1 MTDMENQLTVIDGN
15 DVFTIEEQDT
25 LNQEID
31 RIISAH
37 KNNRQEIN
45 RLVFECTAALTEAED
60 ASRKLE
66 NKGFFRRL
74 IGGITGSNK
83 RLQDKINCNM
93 RAAQYASQVTLQ
105 KLAEQNLMTF
115 DLLTAVN
122 NKLNALLEATNEM
135 FKTQFMMM
143 GKFFLKNRRAV
154 VSLNLRLNA
163 VEKNVKLLN
172 WQNSIEYL
180 DFDGVEYSALD
191 EPAKIVCLTRDFY
204 ELTGGKWSTSDLLLL
219 KAAMGQ
225 IGINPHQKINYFQT
239 MKTIA
244 ATPVL
249 QQKLLGD
256 QILKPISDPS
266 YLISLGTLEK
276 LDALDNREQY
286 LVDGTVDI
294 LQEHGMDV
302 DSENVKSILVKKYM
316 AQCADVDL
324 DTAVEVYDFLLDLL
338 FNLETGKEENLI
350 QPRDYDAAML
360 QPGDDEG
367 QYVRRLFLNCRI
379 EEAIPI
385 LERRIETGE
394 KEAAYMMALISLKGI
409 HRATNVNIGLGFL
422 EKEMKVNSAAYVKA
436 TYYHWKN
443 ECENEYPYKE
453 KLICEAE
460 AGNVFAQWQ
469 LALYYCN
476 LGVIPQEKVDKADYN
491 QAIYWFNQSLLQGYF
506 LGYHSMGFRYYNG
519 QGVVKDYSK
528 AKSYLQVAANMG
540 YGDAWR
546 MLGRMYREGDE
557 NLPKNQEKA
566 VDCFKKCYELNE
578 DTPINLI
585 GLYYS
590 NSDNHEMA
598 IHWWKIGY
606 EKKDF
611 SCAGNLGW
619 TYRYGKGVAQNYVKA
634 VEYYKQAIEW
644 NPNDDYALKNLGD
657 MYRNGYGVE
666 QSLSIAKTYYCKS
679 AELGN
684 EDAKK
689 ALKEIG

>member
-1 MTDMENQLTVIDGN
+1 MTDMENQLTVIDGK

-122 NKLNALLEATNEM
+122 NKLNASVEAANKM
-135 FKTQFMMM
+135 FKAQFMMM
-143 GKFFLKNRRAV
+143 GKFFLKNRREI

-204 ELTGGKWSTSDLLLL
+204 ELTEGKWSTSDLLLL

-225 IGINPHQKINYFQT
+225 IGINPHQKINYFQV

-244 ATPVL
+244 TTPTL

-256 QILKPISDPS
+256 QRLKLISDPS

-316 AQCADVDL
+316 QQCAGVDL
-324 DTAVEVYDFLLDLL
+324 DTDVEVYDFLLDLL

-350 QPRDYDAAML
+350 QPKDYDAAML

-367 QYVRRLFLNCRI
+367 QYVRRLFFTCRI
-379 EEAIPI
+379 EDAIPI
-385 LERRIETGE
+385 LERRLETGE

-409 HRATNVNIGLGFL
+409 HRAVNINIGLNLL
-422 EKEMKVNSAAYVKA
+422 EKEMEVNSAAYVRV
-436 TYYHWKN
+436 TYYQWKN
-443 ECENEYPYKE
+443 EYKNAYPYKE
-453 KLICEAE
+453 KLICEAK
-460 AGNVFAQWQ
+460 AGNVFAQWE

-476 LGVIPQEKVDKADYN
+476 LAVMPQEKTDKADFT
-491 QAIYWFNQSLLQGYF
+491 QAIYWFNQSILQGYF
-506 LGYHSMGFRYYNG
+506 LGYHSMGVRYYDG

-528 AKSYLQVAANMG
+528 AESYFQVAANMG
-540 YGDAWR
+540 YGNAWTY
-546 MLGRMYREGDE
+546 LGWMYWDGDE

-566 VDCFKKCYELNE
+566 VACLKKCYELKE

-590 NSDNHEMA
+590 NSDNYEMA

-606 EKKDF
+606 EKKDS
-611 SCAGNLGW
+611 SCAANLGW
-619 TYRYGKGVAQNYVKA
+619 TYRYGKGIAQNYVKA

-644 NPNDDYALKNLGD
+644 NPNDDYALSNLGD

-666 QSLSIAKTYYCKS
+666 QSLNIAKTYYCKS
-679 AELGN
+679 ADLGN
-684 EDAKK
+684 ENAKK